1 MNGHRGTRRID
12 DASLDAALAAIV
24 RVGPSPGLRRRVMAR
39 LGDTSRSPAA
49 TARPRLRITAPAAV
63 VATILAVLWIA
74 HPRDRQPSLPA
85 AAGPAPA
92 AAAPLRVPPGV
103 GEPRRTAVPRGSA
116 PVRDRRTAESWHA
129 ALPPLEPPR
138 PLGIEPLDQ
147 PATVSEAIV
156 IEPLAIDSLRIDTL
170 D

>member
-24 RVGPSPGLRRRVMAR
+24 RVGPSPGLRRRVTAR

-92 AAAPLRVPPGV
+92 AAAPLRVPPAV
-103 GEPRRTAVPRGSA
+103 EERRTAIPRGSA

-156 IEPLAIDSLRIDTL
+156 IEPLAIDSLRVDTL